1 MEIKQALHDKINL
14 LPDTPGVYIYYDK
27 KGDIIYVGKA
37 KRLRRRVM
45 SYFNREHTV
54 LRTNILVRNIVDLK
68 YIVVGS
74 EEDALHLENSL
85 IKEHKPRYNVLLKD
99 DKSYPWIVV
108 TNEPF
113 PRVFMTREQ
122 PLKGRGKYYGP
133 YTNIQIAKTIISL
146 IREIYPVR
154 SCKHLITPDTV
165 KARKHSLCLEY
176 HIKNC
181 EGCCI
186 GEVSGERYNEYITEI
201 KQILS
206 GNTQQLSE
214 LLKEQMGE
222 LAAEFKFEQAQA
234 VKERFLLIEKYRAKS
249 VVAGTQIADLNI
261 FSLVRDEDSAY
272 LNYMHVRGGAI
283 VQSLSYEYRCK
294 LEETDAELLSYGIAE
309 IHARFNNKS
318 KETVVPF
325 LPDAEFSDTTFIV
338 PQKGDKRKLLD
349 ISLQNAKQYKLDK
362 LKQSE
367 KLNPEQRTTRLLT
380 SVQRDFRLKSLPY
393 HIECF
398 DNSNTQGTNPVSS
411 CVVFRNG
418 KPSKRD
424 YRHYNVKTVVGADDY
439 ATMVEVVY
447 RRYKRLS
454 EETPDDLPDLIIVD
468 GGKGQLSSALTALGE
483 LGLRGKIAIAG
494 IAKRLEEIYFP
505 GDSVPL
511 YIDKNSESLRLIQHM
526 RDEAHRFGITHHRN
540 RRSKGQIQSELDDI
554 KGIGVKS
561 KEMLLK
567 RFKSLKRVREATAE
581 ELAELLGV
589 AKAKI
594 LIEYFNNNKQIEQ
607 QEE

>member
-1 MEIKQALHDKINL
+1 MKIKSELHDKINL

-122 PLKGRGKYYGP
+122 HKGRGRYYGP
-133 YTNIQIAKTIISL
+133 YTNVQIAKTIISL
-146 IREIYPVR
+146 IREIYPIR
-154 SCKHLITPDTV
+154 SCKHLITSDSI
-165 KARKHSLCLEY
+165 KGGKHSLCLEY

-186 GEVSGERYNEYITEI
+186 GEVTAEQYNGYITEI

-214 LLKEQMGE
+214 ILKAQMGD
-222 LAAEFKFEQAQA
+222 LSAEFRFEEAQA
-234 VKERFLLIEKYRAKS
+234 VKEKYLLVEKYRAKS
-249 VVAGTQIADLNI
+249 VVAGTQIANMNI
-261 FSLVRDEDSAY
+261 FSMVRDEDSAY
-272 LNYMHVRGGAI
+272 LNFMNVRNGAI

-309 IHARFNNKS
+309 IHSRFNNKT
-318 KETVVPF
+318 KETIVPF
-325 LPDAEFSDTTFIV
+325 LPDAEFSDTTFVI

-367 KLNPEQRTTRLLT
+367 KLNPEQRVTRLLT

-398 DNSNTQGTNPVSS
+398 DNSNMQGTNPVSS
-411 CVVFRNG
+411 CVVFRSG
-418 KPSKRD
+418 KPAKRD
-424 YRHYNVKTVVGADDY
+424 YRHYNVKTVIGADDY

-447 RRYKRLS
+447 RRYKRLM

-468 GGKGQLSSALTALGE
+468 GGKGQLSSALEALE
-483 LGLRGKIAIAG
+483 SLGLRGTIAIAG

-540 RRSKGQIQSELDDI
+540 RRSKGQIHSELDDI
-554 KGIGVKS
+554 KGIGIKS

-567 RFKSLKRVREATAE
+567 RFKSLKRVREATE
-581 ELAELLGV
+581 QELNELLGV
-589 AKAKI
+589 SKAKI
-594 LIEYFNNNKQIEQ
+594 LIEYFNKNK
-607 QEE
+607 

>member
-1 MEIKQALHDKINL
+1 MKIKDALHDKINL

-122 PLKGRGKYYGP
+122 VKGRGRYYGP
-133 YTNIQIAKTIISL
+133 YTNVQIAKTIISL
-146 IREIYPVR
+146 IREIYPIR
-154 SCKHLITPDTV
+154 SCKHLITADSITA
-165 KARKHSLCLEY
+165 KKHSVCLEY

-181 EGCCI
+181 EGCCV
-186 GEVSGERYNEYITEI
+186 GEVSSECYNEYITEI

-206 GNTQQLSE
+206 GNTQHLTE
-214 LLKEQMGE
+214 LLKVQMTE
-222 LAAEFKFEQAQA
+222 LAAEFRFEQAQL
-234 VKERFLLIEKYRAKS
+234 VKEKYQLIEKYRAKS

-261 FSLVRDEDSAY
+261 FSLVRDEDRAY
-272 LNYMHVRGGAI
+272 MNFMHVRNGAI

-294 LEETDAELLSYGIAE
+294 LEESDAELLSYGIAE
-309 IHARFNNKS
+309 IHSRFNNKT

-325 LPDAEFSDTTFIV
+325 PPDAEFSDTTFIV

-398 DNSNTQGTNPVSS
+398 DNSNTQGSNPVSS
-411 CVVFRNG
+411 CVVFRSG
-418 KPSKRD
+418 KPAKRD
-424 YRHYNVKTVVGADDY
+424 YRHYNIKTVVGADDY

-468 GGKGQLSSALTALGE
+468 GGKGQLNSALEALE
-483 LGLRGKIAIAG
+483 SLGLRGKIAIAG

-540 RRSKGQIQSELDDI
+540 RRSKGQIHSELDEV
-554 KGIGVKS
+554 KGIGAKS
-561 KEMLLK
+561 KEGLLK
-567 RFKSLKRVREATAE
+567 QFKSLKRVREATQE
-581 ELAELLGV
+581 ELADIIG
-589 AKAKI
+589 ASKAAI
-594 LIEYFNNNKQIEQ
+594 LIEYFRNNK
-607 QEE
+607 